1 MTTEQEIEIIQ
12 KKKNGVKIRQIMSEY
27 SIKSVKT
34 IYDIVKRNGIKRIG
48 NKKYQVDDDYF
59 SNIDTE
65 EKAYWLGF
73 LYADGYVRL
82 KYNRSGQLKLKL
94 SSKDRSHIELFN
106 KCLSS
111 NYPIKDSISII
122 KYKGSESKSN
132 VSEVSIYNTKIVND
146 LIYNGC
152 ISNKTF
158 LIRIPSIDI
167 SIIRHFIRGYFDG
180 DGCIS
185 ISKKGHP
192 SIKIISNIDFIGD
205 IRDYLISVG
214 ISCINIRDNG
224 RVKNLMIEN
233 KVDCIRFKELIY
245 TDSRIFL
252 KRKFEIFDKL
262 SNNS

>member
-12 KKKNGVKIRQIMSEY
+12 KRKNGVKIRQIMSEY

-34 IYDIVKRNGIKRIG
+34 IYDIIKRNGIKKIG
-48 NKKYQVDDDYF
+48 NKKYQVDGDYF
-59 SNIDTE
+59 ATIDSE

-73 LYADGYVRL
+73 LYADGYVRI
-82 KYNRSGQLKLKL
+82 KNNRSGQLKLKL

-111 NYPIKDSISII
+111 NYPIKDYISII
-122 KYKGSESKSN
+122 KYKDGESKSN

-158 LIRIPSIDI
+158 LIRLPIIDI

-185 ISKKGHP
+185 ISKKGQP
-192 SIKIISNIDFIGD
+192 SIKIISNGDFIND
-205 IRDYLISVG
+205 IRDYLINVG
-214 ISCINIRDNG
+214 VSRINIRDNG
-224 RVKNLMIEN
+224 RVKNLMIES
-233 KVDCIRFKELIY
+233 KIDCLRFKELIY
-245 TDSRIFL
+245 NDSRIFL
-252 KRKFEIFDKL
+252 KRKFEIFDNL
-262 SNNS
+262 